1 MVRNK
6 TNGFTLIELLV
17 VISIISLLIAMLLP
31 SVEKARAS
39 GEQIVCATNLRQMGM
54 AMESYVNEWN
64 DWMPYYEA
72 WYEDHH
78 HSKLKV
84 DASGNWFWGKGFQT
98 LGSVMNSYLD
108 SAGDANADILNTEQG
123 LWCVSH
129 NGQVI
134 DDRFG
139 GAPIPNRTS
148 GATHGHLASYG
159 YNFKYIGA
167 QWGVGSNAAS
177 WFYRKKSFV
186 KFPSNIITHTDSG
199 YSYPANNT
207 SYKYWTKVNRTAP
220 IFDSTDPDD
229 VIAGQAQD
237 MVPEYRE
244 ELVFPVAS
252 RHLKGANAVCLDG
265 HAEWQTQKDWHA
277 GDFDHRWTELT
288 TDLVKFLK
296 D

>member
-78 HSKLKV
+78 RSKLKV

-139 GAPIPNRTS
+139 GEPIPNRTS

-167 QWGVGSNAAS
+167 QWGIGSNAAS

-244 ELVFPVAS
+244 ELVFPVAN

-265 HAEWQTQKDWHA
+265 HTEWQTQKDWHA
-277 GDFDHRWTELT
+277 GDFDHRWTELN